1 MNLSDDNKNEIKSSQ
16 MSGVLDEV
24 DQNKTDSVQ
33 NLCGIAK
40 KTSIGGQAVIEGVM
54 MRGPEKI
61 ATAVRKP
68 DGEIVVDE
76 QPLGKGRKSNECY
89 NLLFCYLFHVF
100 INWFVYFAADIDSW
114 FFD

>member
-40 KTSIGGQAVIEGVM
+40 KTSIGGQAVIDE
-54 MRGPEKI
+54 RS
-61 ATAVRKP
+61 RKNCYC
-68 DGEIVVDE
+68 
-76 QPLGKGRKSNECY
+76 GKEARRRNSC
-89 NLLFCYLFHVF
+89 
-100 INWFVYFAADIDSW
+100 
-114 FFD
+114 

>member
-1 MNLSDDNKNEIKSSQ
+1 MILLFCLVIELERDGVYMNLSDDNKNEIESSQ

-76 QPLGKGRKSNECY
+76 QPLGKGRKAS
-89 NLLFCYLFHVF
+89 L
-100 INWFVYFAADIDSW
+100 
-114 FFD
+114 